1 MENNKKGE
9 KIMNFEQ
16 VVAVRKDKTIYRD
29 GNKLIK
35 LFDES
40 YSVANVLNEALNQA
54 RIEETELNIPKL
66 QEVTT
71 IDGKWVI
78 SMDFIEG
85 KTLEQLLTENP
96 QKEDKYLKLFVDTQI
111 DMHSKRSTLLRKLH
125 DKMADKIDETDL
137 DNTIKFDLKSKL
149 AGFEKHNKVLHG
161 DYQLSNVMVS
171 NDGKIYI
178 VDWSHATQGNASADV
193 AMSYLLMKM
202 NGKTDLAEKYLD
214 LFCKSTNT
222 EKTYVQRWVPIVA
235 GAHLKKCKPEN
246 KEMLLSYIDVVEY

>member
-1 MENNKKGE
+1 
-9 KIMNFEQ
+9 MNFEQ

-40 YSVANVLNEALNQA
+40 YSVASVLNEALNQA

-85 KTLEQLLTENP
+85 KTLEELLKENP
-96 QKEDKYLKLFVDTQI
+96 EREDEYLKLFVDTQI

-161 DYQLSNVMVS
+161 DFQLSNVMVG

-193 AMSYLLMKM
+193 ARTFLLFSLGGD
-202 NGKTDLAEKYLD
+202 NGDADLYLD
-214 LFCKSTNT
+214 TFCEKSGT
-222 EKTYVQRWVPIVA
+222 EKQYVQKWMPIVA
-235 GAHLKKCKPEN
+235 ASQSVKGNAEEREFLAN
-246 KEMLLSYIDVVEY
+246 WVNVVDYE